1 MGWTMLAPQVMD
13 ENARPPLEISPP
25 LISKSLAPLP
35 PILPPAPPTIRGGA
49 FYEPVNKYITHWGMQ
64 GCPQFD

>member
-35 PILPPAPPTIRGGA
+35 PILPPAPPYNQGGGA
-49 FYEPVNKYITHWGMQ
+49 FYGWG
-64 GCPQFD
+64 G

>member
-35 PILPPAPPTIRGGA
+35 PFLPPAPPLQSGGGA
-49 FYEPVNKYITHWGMQ
+49 FYGEAWTTIAVNALSAVE
-64 GCPQFD
+64 